1 MPDLENGPL
10 PEFIGKRVDPT
21 YSKILQKRLKELLHT
36 SNDSFPGCQ
45 PVSFETKHLNDIER
59 EDYYV
64 CEKSDGVRYLLFIVH
79 SPKGPASFLYDRN
92 RYWYYV
98 PNLLFP
104 IRGRD
109 NEYLKDTLIDG
120 ELVLDT
126 DEKKMLQQDVIQ
138 PFHMSLRNVTDIS
151 KLPPFSVELKKMER
165 SYGLR
170 LVFDQIP
177 KLKHKS
183 DGIIWTPVKYPYTLG
198 TCEKLLKWKPPELN
212 TVDFRIAARW
222 SKEHKPIYSIEVL
235 SHGVTYKFY
244 DHFQPEPALATEWK
258 SHLPDGRIAEFR
270 YDSECEVT
278 IVEQGY
284 APVVRKGGWRFV
296 RFRDD
301 KGTANDENAVK
312 RILNSIRDGVTKEQL
327 LACMDRV
334 RAAWKAR
341 EKGLPMPPLLTPK
354 PSFDSAQSSHATT
367 SLPPTPTMSKSSHY
381 FGRSGSKQGSI
392 SEESDYSGISAKR
405 KASVTS
411 ITATKKEETEDSIEE
426 GVEQKKMKPTIKNE
440 ALKMPTSLV
449 PIQQNKITKDESID
463 TENDK
468 STKLL
473 KDIDH
478 GIPNVPKQE
487 ILKDEHTKEYLPKT
501 KEPILDVKA
510 AHHISSIL
518 SSAKPDSVTSS
529 PTKTVDEKHDAHLN
543 QTQTIQSKPQTSLA
557 IAVDQKCQTP
567 SSQMKQSVTTPDF
580 STSSTINLAKPL
592 SVQQTTSQMKQVLLM
607 PTTSHPQTVRRQQTT
622 MHSPKKRQLDS
633 ITVERHSDDAPV
645 KFASTSH
652 QKKVFPSIN
661 GNSAEFE
668 TKRAMIFTPEKNSKK
683 MSTPVPGITNSTSPS
698 FSINSEI
705 RGIQQEPL
713 LGIDTIQS
721 SNSKA
726 KPIPQSPRDL
736 STKPK
741 PPSSSNIHKLLTT
754 SVEPVKSINNDRNSP
769 KNTNGSDS
777 RYNFS
782 TFPPQKKEYTD
793 LDPRLQHYYSLQPQ
807 PPYQTQHEPIQM
819 SYHQQEQ
826 EQEQEK
832 QQQQQQQHIQY
843 LQKHIPKTSQAP
855 VQFINFHAERRS
867 HQGSAQNKDQ
877 FLIFQSES
885 HNQSPAVE
893 QRAKSY
899 SSIWKT
905 NNRSS
910 NLRYEQQ
917 PISSYQSRQISQQT
931 RQDKYSQ
938 QFGYEQQVAHQPS
951 QAEKPKNSS
960 IKSKLDFILN

>member
-1 MPDLENGPL
+1 M
-10 PEFIGKRVDPT
+10 F
-21 YSKILQKRLKELLHT
+21 
-36 SNDSFPGCQ
+36 
-45 PVSFETKHLNDIER
+45 
-59 EDYYV
+59 
-64 CEKSDGVRYLLFIVH
+64 
-79 SPKGPASFLYDRN
+79 YDRN

-126 DEKKMLQQDVIQ
+126 DEKKC
-138 PFHMSLRNVTDIS
+138 NVLLILD
-151 KLPPFSVELKKMER
+151 LDVELKKMER

-244 DHFQPEPALATEWK
+244 DHFQPEPALATE
-258 SHLPDGRIAEFR
+258 

-354 PSFDSAQSSHATT
+354 PSFDSAQSNHATT

-411 ITATKKEETEDSIEE
+411 ISATKKEETEDSIEE
-426 GVEQKKMKPTIKNE
+426 GVEQKKIKPTIKNE
-440 ALKMPTSLV
+440 ASKMTTSLV

-463 TENDK
+463 SENDK

-478 GIPNVPKQE
+478 SIPNVPKQE
-487 ILKDEHTKEYLPKT
+487 TLKGEHTKEHLPKT
-501 KEPILDVKA
+501 EEPILDVKA
-510 AHHISSIL
+510 AHHVSSML
-518 SSAKPDSVTSS
+518 SSTKPDSVTSS
-529 PTKTVDEKHDAHLN
+529 PTKTVDEKYDAHLN
-543 QTQTIQSKPQTSLA
+543 QIQTTQSKSQPSLA
-557 IAVDQKCQTP
+557 IAVDQKCQAS
-567 SSQMKQSVTTPDF
+567 SSQMKQLVITPDF
-580 STSSTINLAKPL
+580 STSSTTNLAKPL

-607 PTTSHPQTVRRQQTT
+607 PTTSHPQAVRRQQTT

-633 ITVERHSDDAPV
+633 IAVERHSDGAPV
-645 KFASTSH
+645 KLASTSH

-661 GNSAEFE
+661 GNSAELE
-668 TKRAMIFTPEKNSKK
+668 TKHAMIFTPEKNPKN
-683 MSTPVPGITNSTSPS
+683 MSTPVPGITSSTSPS
-698 FSINSEI
+698 ILINSEI

-713 LGIDTIQS
+713 QGIDTIQS
-721 SNSKA
+721 SNNKA

-782 TFPPQKKEYTD
+782 TFPSQKKEYTD
-793 LDPRLQHYYSLQPQ
+793 PDPRLQHYYSPQPQ
-807 PPYQTQHEPIQM
+807 TPYQIQHEPIQM
-819 SYHQQEQ
+819 SYHQKEQ
-826 EQEQEK
+826 EQEQE
-832 QQQQQQQHIQY
+832 QQQQQQHIQY

-855 VQFINFHAERRS
+855 VQFINFHAEMRS
-867 HQGSAQNKDQ
+867 HQGSTQNKDQ

-917 PISSYQSRQISQQT
+917 PTSSYQSRQISQQT
-931 RQDKYSQ
+931 KQDKYSQ